1 MPTASHSDPVPDW
14 LLDEAA
20 SAGRE
25 NLDPEH
31 VARYDNKMDAGA
43 EEEIALCQALGIGL
57 SSTVVEFGS
66 GTGQFT
72 TAVASKCAGVV
83 AVDVSAVMQ
92 GRLHTKLIDGGVV
105 NVEQVQAGFLTYRHT
120 GEPADLVYARLAL
133 HHLPDFWKAIALD
146 RIRGILR
153 PGGILRL
160 WDVVYSFEPGHA
172 AERIESWCSTG
183 VQALRTTGAE
193 LSLKSTFATS
203 TPRSRGSLNRWPSD
217 VGLLSSLPSTQMT
230 RSSQSTSCVGPK
242 PCPGTP
248 ER

>member
-1 MPTASHSDPVPDW
+1 VPAASHSDPVPDW
-14 LLDEAA
+14 LLNEAA

-43 EEEIALCQALGIGL
+43 GEEVAICRALGIGL

-72 TAVASKCAGVV
+72 TAVASKCARVV

-120 GEPADLVYARLAL
+120 GELADLVYARLAL

-160 WDVVYSFEPGHA
+160 WDVVYSFEPGDA
-172 AERIESWCSTG
+172 GERIESWCSTG
-183 VQALRTTGAE
+183 GPSVEDDWSRAE
-193 LSLKSTFATS
+193 LVEHVRDEHSTFSWILEPMAVKCGFTVES
-203 TPRSRGSLNRWPSD
+203 AEYSD
-217 VGLLSSLPSTQMT
+217 DQILAKYILRRT
-230 RSSQSTSCVGPK
+230 
-242 PCPGTP
+242 
-248 ER
+248 

>member
-1 MPTASHSDPVPDW
+1 VLAASPSDPVPGW
-14 LLDEAA
+14 LLDELA

-31 VARYDNKMDAGA
+31 VHRYDDKEDAGA
-43 EEEIALCQALGIGL
+43 EEEIAVCETFGIGP

-72 TAVASKCAGVV
+72 TAVASRCARVV

-92 GRLHTKLIDGGVV
+92 DRLHTKLTDGGIF

-120 GEPADLVYARLAL
+120 GEPADLVYSRFAL
-133 HHLPDFWKAIALD
+133 HHLPDFWKAIALN
-146 RIRGILR
+146 RIHGILR

-160 WDVVYSFEPGHA
+160 WDVVFSFEPSNA

-183 VQALRTTGAE
+183 GLSAE
-193 LSLKSTFATS
+193 DDWSRSELEEHVRDEHSTFSWILEPMAVRCGFTVKS
-203 TPRSRGSLNRWPSD
+203 ADYSD
-217 VGLLSSLPSTQMT
+217 DQILAKYILQRT
-230 RSSQSTSCVGPK
+230 
-242 PCPGTP
+242 
-248 ER
+248 